1 MQCHVIF
8 CSKNCTI
15 IVWNLSL
22 FISFYHTHTHNHS
35 REHTQTDKQ
44 HKLWWSP
51 SFFLPHM
58 LHSHALHCKHN
69 LRISYII
76 FTVNDIFLI
85 ITKYIHRQTDIY
97 KHFYLFYQS
106 NLSLMLLSFSC
117 WILCTRW
124 CHTLCRTSAPLVDA
138 TLRAWIPSP
147 HRLYNLYNQLLHPAC
162 STEEHH
168 HFDLS
173 DTFFWDQL
181 KKICYMY
188 VVYWRRDKEENRS
201 ILDSQ

>member
-76 FTVNDIFLI
+76 FTVNDIFFI
-85 ITKYIHRQTDIY
+85 NNKVYSQTDRHLQTLLPI
-97 KHFYLFYQS
+97 
-106 NLSLMLLSFSC
+106 LSVKSLLDASFFLLLN
-117 WILCTRW
+117 IM
-124 CHTLCRTSAPLVDA
+124 HTLVPHPLPHQCPLGGRNPSCLNPVPTQTIQSIQPAAAPGMQHRGA
-138 TLRAWIPSP
+138 PPLRSLRHILLGPVEENM
-147 HRLYNLYNQLLHPAC
+147 LYVC
-162 STEEHH
+162 SI
-168 HFDLS
+168 
-173 DTFFWDQL
+173 L
-181 KKICYMY
+181 KK
-188 VVYWRRDKEENRS
+188 R
-201 ILDSQ
+201 